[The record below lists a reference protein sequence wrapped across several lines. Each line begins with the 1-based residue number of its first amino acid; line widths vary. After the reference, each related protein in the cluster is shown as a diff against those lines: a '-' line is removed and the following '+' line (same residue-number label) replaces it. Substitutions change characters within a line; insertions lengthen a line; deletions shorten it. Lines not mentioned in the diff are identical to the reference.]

1 MGRQYSGRPSHVSPM
16 FSNKYRGD
24 EEEKGEEEKRP
35 KEKRRTE

>member
-1 MGRQYSGRPSHVSPM
+1 M
-16 FSNKYRGD
+16 FSYKYRGD